1 MTSLND
7 LNFDP
12 WVLCHSLSRSASKEN
27 AFEPRTNRICS
38 THQLLSHNEF
48 NRCVARYD
56 GNKSV
61 RSFSCWDQLLTMAF
75 AQLTY
80 RESLRDIEVCL
91 RAQRGK
97 LYHSGLAGPIKRSTL
112 ADANETRDWRIYA
125 DFAQSLIQTARPLYS
140 DTELEIDLDA
150 TLYALDSTTID
161 LCLSLFPWAQF
172 RRAKAAIK
180 LHTLMEIQ
188 SSIPVFIAI
197 TSGRVHDINV
207 LDAITPEPGSFMV
220 MDRGYVDFARL
231 YRIQLALAFFV
242 IRSKDNLQYSRRYSR
257 AHDRTTG
264 VRSDQTI
271 RLTGPKSSLFYPA
284 ELRRVSYHALDIDR
298 RFVFLTNNF
307 SVSPQTI
314 AALYKYR
321 WRIELFFKWIKQHLR
336 IKKFYGT
343 SINSVK
349 IQVWTAI
356 SVYVLV
362 AIIKKELGL
371 KQDIYTILQVLS
383 LTLFEKTPILSLFD
397 SYDESFQRTDSTNQL
412 SLWEI

>member
-1 MTSLND
+1 MHLNQG
-7 LNFDP
+7 
-12 WVLCHSLSRSASKEN
+12 
-27 AFEPRTNRICS
+27 RTVFA
-38 THQLLSHNEF
+38 QLISFFSHNEF